1 MRRSVFGGA
10 IVREMRWRLRA
21 FRPINPA
28 RVILRPSAFA
38 TDLVLIYQREGRLS
52 IFIDM
57 AGALD
62 SIGILPDIVLL
73 R

>member
-10 IVREMRWRLRA
+10 IIRQMRWCLRA
-21 FRPINPA
+21 FRPMNSA
-28 RVILRPSAFA
+28 RVILRPFAFA
-38 TDLVLIYQREGRLS
+38 TDLVLIYQREGRVC